1 MTVEFIFLLRDLALN
16 IVAVSILVFAL
27 YFARYRRRDYAVG
40 YIAINISLFVV
51 ASVLTASSEF
61 TIGIG
66 FALFAILSIVR
77 LRSDEATWIEIGYT
91 MVALVL
97 GLVNG
102 LPGPP
107 FELKLLLCIV
117 LVGAMF
123 IADHFALLAP
133 SRHQRYQVVLETIIV
148 DRDKLC
154 DELSR
159 RLGGTVQQLLILE
172 TDYVNE
178 KMRLDVRFLADPA
191 PPGAEKEETPTA
203 IAPARTAPD
212 RSAGETT

>member
-1 MTVEFIFLLRDLALN
+1 MPFDFLFLLRDLALN
-16 IVAVSILVFAL
+16 IVAVSILVFGL
-27 YFARYRRRDYAVG
+27 YFTRYRRRDYTVG
-40 YIAINISLFVV
+40 YIAINVSVFVV
-51 ASVLTASSEF
+51 AAVLTASAEF

-133 SRHQRYQVVLETIIV
+133 SRHQRCQVILETVIV
-148 DRDKLC
+148 DRDKLRA
-154 DELSR
+154 ELSQ
-159 RLGGTVQQLLILE
+159 RLGGHVQHVLILE

-178 KMRLDVRFLADPA
+178 KMRLDVRFLVDPA
-191 PPGAEKEETPTA
+191 AFSAVEDEEQDEPAPT
-203 IAPARTAPD
+203 RD
-212 RSAGETT
+212 SHNRSAGETS

>member
-1 MTVEFIFLLRDLALN
+1 MPFDITLLMRDLALN
-16 IVAVSILVFAL
+16 LVTVSILVFAL
-27 YFARYRRRDYAVG
+27 YFLRYHRRDYAIG

-51 ASVLTASSEF
+51 ASTLTASAEF
-61 TIGIG
+61 TIGVG

-102 LPGPP
+102 LPGPS

-117 LVGAMF
+117 LLGAMF
-123 IADHFALLAP
+123 IADHPALLAP
-133 SRHQRYQVVLETIIV
+133 TRHQRFQVILEMVIV
-148 DRDKLC
+148 DQRALR

-159 RLGGTVQQLLILE
+159 RLGGKVQQLLVLE

-178 KMRLDVRFLADPA
+178 KMRIDVRLLTNPA
-191 PPGAEKEETPTA
+191 KSDVPEDEIQTE
-203 IAPARTAPD
+203 D
-212 RSAGETT
+212 RRLPAGEAR